1 MRVEPKRRNERTKLV
16 FCFSRLPI
24 QTFAFCLFIMTAFY
38 QTAVPLPFFFCFLSK
53 KSEHIIFTLPPI
65 ILQSTASRLA
75 PGFSYHFRYLP
86 PLTDSNWPAIAPDK
100 YELIII
106 SYRLPRRNYGF
117 DILHLLT
124 YLPYRRE
131 RKINKAKILKN
142 NQKTNECDFL

>member
-1 MRVEPKRRNERTKLV
+1 MFFETSDTDI
-16 FCFSRLPI
+16 CFLSIYNDGLLPNCRSSPI
-24 QTFAFCLFIMTAFY
+24 
-38 QTAVPLPFFFCFLSK
+38 FFCFLSK